1 MAENAAPLLS
11 AVNDLH
17 GGVRVEMKEPINPQE
32 FGVLLRASMSQ
43 WRAQEKKGIWIK
55 LPIELANLVEI
66 AVKEGFRYHHAE
78 SDYLMLV
85 HWIPVTADTLP
96 ANASHSVG
104 IGAFVMKDNGE
115 VLVVQEK
122 TGRFKGLGVWKYPT
136 GVVNEG
142 EDICTAAIREVKEE
156 TGIDTEFVEVLAFRE
171 SHKLLFTK
179 SDLFFVCMLKPRSFD
194 IQIQVVEIEAAKWM
208 PVEEYEAQPF
218 IQNHKLFNLVA
229 KICRAKSVADY
240 TGFSP
245 WSTTTASGKT
255 TSLYFN
261 NQYIDRI
268 QSSAASA
275 LKAESLAIDLALQC
289 VVTQEWN
296 DFLVGFDAK
305 IAAEAFI
312 SAMPP
317 DSWITLPVFYSV
329 SCSSLSLESSVLTS
343 VRRSRRE
350 AAHAAARW
358 ASYFNV
364 GEFAT
369 PCGNYNFQ

>member
-1 MAENAAPLLS
+1 MQRIRVTKLFPHLLANSKSFTTSSSLIIPPLPKRPCISPFAPFSSGFITDRRNNFRLLNKPKSVSISTSLSSSAKEAMAENAAPLLS

-268 QSSAASA
+268 QSSGDHHS
-275 LKAESLAIDLALQC
+275 KC
-289 VVTQEWN
+289 
-296 DFLVGFDAK
+296 
-305 IAAEAFI
+305 
-312 SAMPP
+312 
-317 DSWITLPVFYSV
+317 
-329 SCSSLSLESSVLTS
+329 
-343 VRRSRRE
+343 
-350 AAHAAARW
+350 
-358 ASYFNV
+358 
-364 GEFAT
+364 
-369 PCGNYNFQ
+369 